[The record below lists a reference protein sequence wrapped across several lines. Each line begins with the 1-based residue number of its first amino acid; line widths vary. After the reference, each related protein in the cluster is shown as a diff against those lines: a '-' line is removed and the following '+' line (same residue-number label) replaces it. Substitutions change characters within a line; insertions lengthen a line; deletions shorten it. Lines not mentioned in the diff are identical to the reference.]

1 MAKLLHLQSNI
12 PTGAYEL
19 SSLVDGL
26 GACVY
31 LSLPPLV
38 LSLERPSFSE
48 LCAIFATLCIFL
60 NRTAIP
66 RSFLLQCRPITTT
79 GGFMNVQATYYRR
92 RAIVARQSAAAAMDP
107 SVKAAFAE
115 VACHWL
121 GLAEHT
127 EWLQSMQRGSIR
139 RDCGSGA
146 MGTVAAVR
154 RIR

>member
-1 MAKLLHLQSNI
+1 A
-12 PTGAYEL
+12 
-19 SSLVDGL
+19 V
-26 GACVY
+26 
-31 LSLPPLV
+31 
-38 LSLERPSFSE
+38 
-48 LCAIFATLCIFL
+48 FATVRIFL
-60 NRTAIP
+60 NSTAIP
-66 RSFLLQCRPITTT
+66 YWFLLQCRPITTT

-139 RDCGSGA
+139 SGGGGGGGGGAGRAPQPLSGGKRILGRTTAGGSGA
-146 MGTVAAVR
+146 SLLATRGGLLSWIP
-154 RIR
+154 RIAGSSHASNA

>member
-1 MAKLLHLQSNI
+1 
-12 PTGAYEL
+12 
-19 SSLVDGL
+19 
-26 GACVY
+26 
-31 LSLPPLV
+31 
-38 LSLERPSFSE
+38 
-48 LCAIFATLCIFL
+48 
-60 NRTAIP
+60 
-66 RSFLLQCRPITTT
+66 
-79 GGFMNVQATYYRR
+79 MNVQATYYRR

-139 RDCGSGA
+139 GDCGSGA
-146 MGTVAAVR
+146 IGTVAAVR